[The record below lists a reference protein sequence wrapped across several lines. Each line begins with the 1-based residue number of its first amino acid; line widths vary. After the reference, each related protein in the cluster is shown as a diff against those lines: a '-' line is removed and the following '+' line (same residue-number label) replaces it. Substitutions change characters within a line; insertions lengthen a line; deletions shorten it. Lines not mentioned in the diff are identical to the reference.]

1 MKGKTLSGVVIFL
14 IFALAPLEAGTKEEL
29 ERLQADVNA
38 LRNQIRELER
48 AFSEKTDGLKSL
60 VVQLNDQVA
69 ESNVILERVGTTL
82 EAQATGA
89 KTTDDLLLDEIRSL
103 SRKMDDTAT
112 RVSALA
118 QQLSELKV
126 QSNAYGQTSLLGGG
140 MPPEQL
146 FDQANRDFVQGNLDM
161 AIQGFSA
168 YVNDYPGGD
177 RAAAALCIIG
187 DAYGYQNMLPEAIA
201 AFTRVVDEY
210 EDSDKVAS
218 ALYKRGNTQLAMQ
231 ESDAAVEDFR
241 NIIINFS
248 DSPEAELSKEVLK
261 KLGERIPRAAPKSRR

>member
-1 MKGKTLSGVVIFL
+1 MKGKTLFGLVIFL
-14 IFALAPLEAGTKEEL
+14 LFALLPLEAGTKEEL
-29 ERLQADVNA
+29 ERLQADINA
-38 LRNQIRELER
+38 LRNQIRELEK

-69 ESNVILERVGTTL
+69 ESNLILERMGTTL

-89 KTTDDLLLDEIRSL
+89 KTTDDLLLEEIQRL

-126 QSNAYGQTSLLGGG
+126 QSKSYGQTSLLGGG
-140 MPPEQL
+140 FSPDEL

-187 DAYGYQNMLPEAIA
+187 DAYGYQNRLPEAIA
-201 AFTRVVDEY
+201 AFTRVIDEY
-210 EDSDKVAS
+210 DDSDKVAS
-218 ALYKRGNTQLAMQ
+218 ALYKRGNTRLAMQ
-231 ESDAAVEDFR
+231 DNDAAIEDFK
-241 NIIINFS
+241 NIVVNFS

-261 KLGERIPRAAPKSRR
+261 KLGERIPRAAKKSRR